1 MDAAPAGSDSEE
13 ETVTVFYFIEFK
25 KSVLRNLIV
34 VKDQTIHDVYLFSVL
49 GGHFE

>member
-13 ETVTVFYFIEFK
+13 ETVRVFYSIKSK
-25 KSVLRNLIV
+25 KSINLIV